1 MIYRFFRKHLSIIF
15 ILATF
20 MGVFHHHNDL
30 KQHNDCKICTVQS
43 SLAHADTP
51 VAVQYFTKLELFNES
66 IVAPLLS
73 LHVKQTYNP
82 LQARAPPKIS

>member
-1 MIYRFFRKHLSIIF
+1 MITQFFKKYLSIIF
-15 ILATF
+15 IIATF

-43 SLAHADTP
+43 SLSHADTP
-51 VAVQYFTKLELFNES
+51 VAINYLTALEILKES
-66 IVAPLLS
+66 VVAPLVS
-73 LHVKQTYNP
+73 LHVKQVHNT